1 MYAPHHLPFSLYN
14 SSDSLTIFP
23 TRSAP
28 PFFIFLYCCGVQP
41 AQFNEKC
48 LITTLSRRFGFSL
61 QQASSSDVRVH
72 MYIEERPYGIKQ
84 SLGPLVKVNFRG
96 NVHMRLLTSDVIPPS
111 ANVSSCSQYIPIPP
125 MSARDLLLIY
135 IIVLLHY
142 ILPQQQGYVTKLP
155 TICIIPYI
163 QYNTVSL

>member
-1 MYAPHHLPFSLYN
+1 
-14 SSDSLTIFP
+14 
-23 TRSAP
+23 
-28 PFFIFLYCCGVQP
+28 
-41 AQFNEKC
+41 
-48 LITTLSRRFGFSL
+48 
-61 QQASSSDVRVH
+61 
-72 MYIEERPYGIKQ
+72 MYIEEQRPYGIKQ

-125 MSARDLLLIY
+125 MSLRDLLLIY

-155 TICIIPYI
+155 LIYIIPYT